1 MSPNEQE
8 LADRVR
14 MCKMNEYENVWVEIM
29 NLNEWERGEWMKT
42 SWWVKMNLNECE

>member
-1 MSPNEQE
+1 MSLNEQE

-14 MCKMNEYENVWVEIM
+14 MCKMNEYENVRVEIM

-42 SWWVKMNLNECE
+42 SCTSENESK